1 MRTPNSS
8 ETKTKTVADQHLER
22 RIALALLTVRM
33 AKFRF
38 QHVHVD
44 QSHALRLSLPG
55 TRSVELN
62 VQHGAVTLS
71 GKVPHAAEKATL
83 DLLVRRVPG
92 VIRVI
97 DNLQVVAKGSLRFNP
112 SWVN

>member
-8 ETKTKTVADQHLER
+8 ETKTVADQHLER
-22 RIALALLTVRM
+22 RIALALLTVRL

-44 QSHALRLSLPG
+44 QSHAVRLTLPG

-62 VQHGAVTLS
+62 AQQGEVTLS
-71 GKVPHAAEKATL
+71 GRVPNASEKATL

-92 VIRVI
+92 VTHVI
-97 DNLQVVAKGSLRFNP
+97 DKLQVVDKEKQRFNP
-112 SWVN
+112 TWVN

>member
-1 MRTPNSS
+1 MRTPNIS
-8 ETKTKTVADQHLER
+8 ETKTVADQHLER

-44 QSHALRLSLPG
+44 QSQSLRLSQPG

-62 VQHGAVTLS
+62 AQHGAVTLS
-71 GKVPHAAEKATL
+71 GRVPHAGEKATL

-92 VIRVI
+92 VTQVI
-97 DNLQVVAKGSLRFNP
+97 DKLQVVAKGSRRFIPN
-112 SWVN
+112 WVS

>member
-1 MRTPNSS
+1 MQTANSS
-8 ETKTKTVADQHLER
+8 DIKTVADQHLER

-44 QSHALRLSLPG
+44 QSQALRLSLPG

-62 VQHGAVTLS
+62 VLRGAVTLS
-71 GKVPHAAEKATL
+71 GRVPHAGEKATL

-92 VIRVI
+92 VTQVI
-97 DNLQVVAKGSLRFNP
+97 DKLQVVAKGSLRFNP

>member
-1 MRTPNSS
+1 MRTSHSSNSKS
-8 ETKTKTVADQHLER
+8 IADQHLER
-22 RIALALLTVRM
+22 RIALALLTVRI

-44 QSHALRLSLPG
+44 QSHALRLTLPG

-62 VQHGAVTLS
+62 AQQGEVTLS
-71 GKVPHAAEKATL
+71 GRVPDAREKVTL

-92 VIRVI
+92 VTQVI
-97 DNLQVVAKGSLRFNP
+97 DNLQVVDKGKQRFNP
-112 SWVN
+112 T

>member
-1 MRTPNSS
+1 MQAPNTT
-8 ETKTKTVADQHLER
+8 ETKTVADQHLER

-33 AKFRF
+33 ARFRF

-44 QSHALRLSLPG
+44 QSQALRLSLPG
-55 TRSVELN
+55 TRSVVLN
-62 VQHGAVTLS
+62 VQQGAVTLS
-71 GKVPHAAEKATL
+71 GRVPHAGEKTTL

-92 VIRVI
+92 VTQVI
-97 DNLQVVAKGSLRFNP
+97 DKLQVVAKGSLRFSP

>member
-1 MRTPNSS
+1 MRTSHSS
-8 ETKTKTVADQHLER
+8 NTKSIADQHLER

-44 QSHALRLSLPG
+44 QSHALRLTLPG

-62 VQHGAVTLS
+62 AQHGAVTLS
-71 GKVPHAAEKATL
+71 GRVPDAREKATL

-92 VIRVI
+92 VTQVI
-97 DNLQVVAKGSLRFNP
+97 DNLQVVDKVKQRFDP
-112 SWVN
+112 TWVN

>member
-1 MRTPNSS
+1 MRTPDSS
-8 ETKTKTVADQHLER
+8 NPKTIADQHLER

-44 QSHALRLSLPG
+44 QSQALRLSLPG

-71 GKVPHAAEKATL
+71 GRVPHAGEKATL

-92 VIRVI
+92 VTQVI
-97 DNLQVVAKGSLRFNP
+97 DNLQVVAKGRQRFNP